1 MPPLFPS
8 EPHASHHTCTSPRHP
23 QKSSQKPSPSLPPP
37 PNPSFAPPD
46 VHEATSSAYTARPGE
61 DDGTLLS
68 PVQDYVAARE
78 LQKLA
83 GIYAVYDGA
92 GALQYVGYSR
102 NIVVSL
108 KGHRV
113 AMGEELC
120 RSGHRAAMGE
130 ELCSSVRVQVY
141 RADSLLSRAVL
152 DGERRRWLQELGQS
166 ESFMQTS
173 SFAWWGA
180 QGAQGAQVG
189 AAAAAAAEGGE
200 LSDGERAEQEERRL
214 RMRKAMGEN
223 LMDDEEYRRR
233 VEGGETDGE
242 SDRRRMQLLQV
253 REGGW
258 RDGEMAEWG
267 NCAIASCS
275 ALGVRSTGGGETD
288 GESDRRRLQL
298 LHVRGV
304 GGMEGWGNGVVGW
317 RDGGMEWWDGGMGGW
332 SGGMEGWGD
341 GVVGWRDGVM
351 EWWDGGMGEW
361 SGGMEGWGDG
371 VVGWRDGVMEWDG
384 GMEWWDGGMGGWS
397 GGMEGWGN
405 GVVGWRDGG
414 MEWWDGGTQERVV
427 VWIDVGIWKGES
439 DGEGDTRRLQLL
451 QLMREIKGESGLATE
466 GDDWSSVID
475 GQTQETVSAR
485 GSSNGKPSRAA
496 KGEARGATATEAATA
511 QQGSGVAAPSAAL
524 RSAAPIV
531 SPFARP
537 GAAGT
542 GAGGEAEEA
551 EGEMEL
557 TVESADQVL
566 DRVRPYLVADGGN
579 VEVKAV
585 ENGVVILELQGACNT
600 CPSSAATMKM
610 GIERALQDA
619 FGEKL
624 KEVMQLGGVDN
635 RLTLAAVENHL
646 SQVLQPTLSK
656 YGASASA
663 VSLDLVKGF
672 CEVRF
677 EGPPPMAMGIQAA
690 LKDKFPEIRLV
701 KLVS

>member
-1 MPPLFPS
+1 MTDATVPEGHKGLHDFLYGEGGTSGLAKNSVTASGGSVIGHVAVMSDATVPEGQKGLHDFLYGEGDVHEDTSTSAYTARPGEDDDTLLSPHPPKNISPS
-8 EPHASHHTCTSPRHP
+8 PYPLPQTCTRPH
-23 QKSSQKPSPSLPPP
+23 
-37 PNPSFAPPD
+37 
-46 VHEATSSAYTARPGE
+46 VHEATSTSAYTVRPGE

-68 PVQDYVAARE
+68 PHPPKNISPSPYPLPQTCTRPHVHEATSTSAYTVRPGEDDGTLLSAVQDYVAARE

-108 KGHRV
+108 KGHR
-113 AMGEELC
+113 
-120 RSGHRAAMGE
+120 AAMGE
-130 ELCSSVRVQVY
+130 VLCSSVRVQVY
-141 RADSLLSRAVL
+141 RADSMLSRAVL

-173 SFAWWGA
+173 SFAQWE
-180 QGAQGAQVG
+180 AQGAQVG

-223 LMDDEEYRRR
+223 LMDDEEYRRK

-242 SDRRRMQLLQV
+242 SERRRMQLLQ
-253 REGGW
+253 
-258 RDGEMAEWG
+258 
-267 NCAIASCS
+267 
-275 ALGVRSTGGGETD
+275 
-288 GESDRRRLQL
+288 
-298 LHVRGV
+298 
-304 GGMEGWGNGVVGW
+304 
-317 RDGGMEWWDGGMGGW
+317 
-332 SGGMEGWGD
+332 
-341 GVVGWRDGVM
+341 
-351 EWWDGGMGEW
+351 
-361 SGGMEGWGDG
+361 
-371 VVGWRDGVMEWDG
+371 
-384 GMEWWDGGMGGWS
+384 
-397 GGMEGWGN
+397 
-405 GVVGWRDGG
+405 
-414 MEWWDGGTQERVV
+414 
-427 VWIDVGIWKGES
+427 
-439 DGEGDTRRLQLL
+439 
-451 QLMREIKGESGLATE
+451 ATE

-475 GQTQETVSAR
+475 GQTQETVAAR
-485 GSSNGKPSRAA
+485 GGSNGKPSRAA
-496 KGEARGATATEAATA
+496 KGEARGATAAVTAPAAAAA
-511 QQGSGVAAPSAAL
+511 QQGSGVTASATAPP
-524 RSAAPIV
+524 SAAPIV

-542 GAGGEAEEA
+542 GAAGGVEEA

-557 TVESADQVL
+557 TVESADRVL

-635 RLTLAAVENHL
+635 RLTLA
-646 SQVLQPTLSK
+646 VLQPTLSK
-656 YGASASA
+656 YRAHVSAA
-663 VSLDLVKGF
+663 
-672 CEVRF
+672 
-677 EGPPPMAMGIQAA
+677 
-690 LKDKFPEIRLV
+690 
-701 KLVS
+701 

>member
-1 MPPLFPS
+1 MTDATVPEGHKGLHDFLYG
-8 EPHASHHTCTSPRHP
+8 EG
-23 QKSSQKPSPSLPPP
+23 
-37 PNPSFAPPD
+37 D
-46 VHEATSSAYTARPGE
+46 VHEATTSAYTVRPGE

-68 PVQDYVAARE
+68 PVPDYVAARE

-108 KGHRV
+108 KGHR
-113 AMGEELC
+113 
-120 RSGHRAAMGE
+120 AAMGE

-141 RADSLLSRAVL
+141 RADSMLSRAVL
-152 DGERRRWLQELGQS
+152 DGERRRWLQELGQG

-173 SFAWWGA
+173 RYAQDGRALLSASPRWLPTLTHSQYLSLLLRLSPSTLKTYSPRFLSSPFSFARWE
-180 QGAQGAQVG
+180 AQGAQVG

-242 SDRRRMQLLQV
+242 SDRRR
-253 REGGW
+253 
-258 RDGEMAEWG
+258 
-267 NCAIASCS
+267 
-275 ALGVRSTGGGETD
+275 
-288 GESDRRRLQL
+288 
-298 LHVRGV
+298 
-304 GGMEGWGNGVVGW
+304 
-317 RDGGMEWWDGGMGGW
+317 
-332 SGGMEGWGD
+332 
-341 GVVGWRDGVM
+341 
-351 EWWDGGMGEW
+351 
-361 SGGMEGWGDG
+361 
-371 VVGWRDGVMEWDG
+371 
-384 GMEWWDGGMGGWS
+384 
-397 GGMEGWGN
+397 
-405 GVVGWRDGG
+405 
-414 MEWWDGGTQERVV
+414 
-427 VWIDVGIWKGES
+427 
-439 DGEGDTRRLQLL
+439 LQLL
-451 QLMREIKGESGLATE
+451 QATE

-485 GSSNGKPSRAA
+485 GGSNGKPSRAA

-511 QQGSGVAAPSAAL
+511 QQGSGVAAPPAAPP
-524 RSAAPIV
+524 SAAPIV

-557 TVESADQVL
+557 SVESADRVL

>member
-1 MPPLFPS
+1 MPPLFPF

-37 PNPSFAPPD
+37 PNPSFVPPD

-108 KGHRV
+108 KGHR
-113 AMGEELC
+113 
-120 RSGHRAAMGE
+120 AAMGE

-173 SFAWWGA
+173 SFARWE
-180 QGAQGAQVG
+180 AQGAQVG

-233 VEGGETDGE
+233 VEGGESDGE
-242 SDRRRMQLLQV
+242 SDRRRMQLLQ
-253 REGGW
+253 
-258 RDGEMAEWG
+258 
-267 NCAIASCS
+267 
-275 ALGVRSTGGGETD
+275 
-288 GESDRRRLQL
+288 
-298 LHVRGV
+298 
-304 GGMEGWGNGVVGW
+304 
-317 RDGGMEWWDGGMGGW
+317 
-332 SGGMEGWGD
+332 
-341 GVVGWRDGVM
+341 
-351 EWWDGGMGEW
+351 
-361 SGGMEGWGDG
+361 
-371 VVGWRDGVMEWDG
+371 
-384 GMEWWDGGMGGWS
+384 
-397 GGMEGWGN
+397 
-405 GVVGWRDGG
+405 
-414 MEWWDGGTQERVV
+414 
-427 VWIDVGIWKGES
+427 
-439 DGEGDTRRLQLL
+439 
-451 QLMREIKGESGLATE
+451 ATE

-524 RSAAPIV
+524 PSAAPIV

-542 GAGGEAEEA
+542 GAGGGAEEA
-551 EGEMEL
+551 EGKMEL
-557 TVESADQVL
+557 SVESADRVL

-646 SQVLQPTLSK
+646 SHHSEQV
-656 YGASASA
+656 AHVSAA
-663 VSLDLVKGF
+663 
-672 CEVRF
+672 
-677 EGPPPMAMGIQAA
+677 
-690 LKDKFPEIRLV
+690 
-701 KLVS
+701 

>member
-1 MPPLFPS
+1 MTDATVPEGHKGLHDF
-8 EPHASHHTCTSPRHP
+8 
-23 QKSSQKPSPSLPPP
+23 LYGDG
-37 PNPSFAPPD
+37 D
-46 VHEATSSAYTARPGE
+46 VHEATSSAYTVRPGE

-68 PVQDYVAARE
+68 AVQDYVAARE

-108 KGHRV
+108 KGHR
-113 AMGEELC
+113 
-120 RSGHRAAMGE
+120 AAMGE

-141 RADSLLSRAVL
+141 RADSMLSRAVL

-173 SFAWWGA
+173 SFARWE
-180 QGAQGAQVG
+180 AQGAQVG

-242 SDRRRMQLLQV
+242 SDRRR
-253 REGGW
+253 
-258 RDGEMAEWG
+258 
-267 NCAIASCS
+267 
-275 ALGVRSTGGGETD
+275 
-288 GESDRRRLQL
+288 
-298 LHVRGV
+298 
-304 GGMEGWGNGVVGW
+304 
-317 RDGGMEWWDGGMGGW
+317 
-332 SGGMEGWGD
+332 
-341 GVVGWRDGVM
+341 
-351 EWWDGGMGEW
+351 
-361 SGGMEGWGDG
+361 
-371 VVGWRDGVMEWDG
+371 
-384 GMEWWDGGMGGWS
+384 
-397 GGMEGWGN
+397 
-405 GVVGWRDGG
+405 
-414 MEWWDGGTQERVV
+414 
-427 VWIDVGIWKGES
+427 
-439 DGEGDTRRLQLL
+439 LQLL
-451 QLMREIKGESGLATE
+451 QATE

-475 GQTQETVSAR
+475 GQTQETVAAR
-485 GSSNGKPSRAA
+485 GGSNGKPSRTA
-496 KGEARGATATEAATA
+496 KGVATAAATATA
-511 QQGSGVAAPSAAL
+511 QQGNGVAAPPAAPP
-524 RSAAPIV
+524 SAAPIV

-542 GAGGEAEEA
+542 GAGGGVEEA

-557 TVESADQVL
+557 TVESADRVL

-635 RLTLAAVENHL
+635 RLTLA
-646 SQVLQPTLSK
+646 VLQASLSK
-656 YGASASA
+656 YRGHVSAA
-663 VSLDLVKGF
+663 
-672 CEVRF
+672 
-677 EGPPPMAMGIQAA
+677 
-690 LKDKFPEIRLV
+690 
-701 KLVS
+701 